1 MSETQ
6 SKGSMNHNARVR
18 SLSQSK
24 IERMT
29 EKEKEEWKN
38 AISWFF
44 LTDTIKKK
52 IRLEIQSKM
61 KIIDILT
68 ILFSGLGL
76 LTNGLQS
83 MFYLHFEILK
93 PTNDTRTIQ
102 VKGESK
108 GYIEIFR
115 FITTFSSLISISLII
130 MHYNIRKYLLIF
142 KQQVEL
148 GSSLLSTK
156 LLYPLIIEI
165 LLNLI
170 HTPPYLNNVMI
181 NISTTDTN
189 PQTIPIDLDLFFSV
203 FVPFRVYLLFKFY
216 AFYSKWGDDR
226 AERVCKES
234 NAEGGVG
241 FALKAEIRDRPYFV
255 VFFLMLTSIILFG
268 YCLRNTE
275 IAFMKDVPVKLFQ
288 DWTYMWNGFWCI
300 TITIFTV
307 GYGDYYPHTHFGR
320 IITIIACLWGTFLV
334 SLMVVAITN
343 SMELSPQQLTAYN
356 EIKQSILEQKYKEKA
371 LTLIRYYYNA
381 RALSEEGEDL
391 SDSELK
397 DKQNYVFKKA
407 IKKLQKALDT
417 FREARKEKKSIDKS
431 ITIESLVS
439 KINKSINDNMDKL
452 VRSSKVQVNN
462 LMEHIKYSKNFQ
474 ETIKVYIQVL
484 ENMTEKIYKTI
495 KKQDKPLMNNNGT
508 TINQIS
514 NTMGSNLLSL
524 ELKPSDIPG
533 CNETNVQS

>member
-1 MSETQ
+1 MSESQ
-6 SKGSMNHNARVR
+6 SKGSMNNNARVR

-29 EKEKEEWKN
+29 EKEKEEWKT

-76 LTNGLQS
+76 LTNALQS
-83 MFYLHFEILK
+83 MFYLHFKILK
-93 PTNDTRTIQ
+93 PTEDTRTIQ
-102 VKGESK
+102 VKGDSK
-108 GYIEIFR
+108 GYIEILR
-115 FITTFSSLISISLII
+115 FITTFSSLIAICLII

-148 GSSLLSTK
+148 GSSLISTK
-156 LLYPLIIEI
+156 LLYPMLIEI
-165 LLNLI
+165 ILNLI
-170 HTPPYLNNVMI
+170 HTPPYLNNIMI

-255 VFFLMLTSIILFG
+255 VFFLMVTSIILFG

-320 IITIIACLWGTFLV
+320 IISIIACLWGTFLV
-334 SLMVVAITN
+334 SLMVW
-343 SMELSPQQLTAYN
+343 LRL
-356 EIKQSILEQKYKEKA
+356 
-371 LTLIRYYYNA
+371 LIVWSYHP
-381 RALSEEGEDL
+381 
-391 SDSELK
+391 
-397 DKQNYVFKKA
+397 
-407 IKKLQKALDT
+407 
-417 FREARKEKKSIDKS
+417 
-431 ITIESLVS
+431 
-439 KINKSINDNMDKL
+439 
-452 VRSSKVQVNN
+452 NN
-462 LMEHIKYSKNFQ
+462 
-474 ETIKVYIQVL
+474 
-484 ENMTEKIYKTI
+484 
-495 KKQDKPLMNNNGT
+495 
-508 TINQIS
+508 
-514 NTMGSNLLSL
+514 
-524 ELKPSDIPG
+524 
-533 CNETNVQS
+533 